1 MLMGW
6 KKRIF
11 ILTVILYLGIGSAL
25 AQVLVHT
32 YYDDAETLVKEEF
45 YVKSK
50 SDAVLDGPYVSYF
63 EDGVVKSEGIFSNNV
78 STGIW
83 TYFYKNGKPRMSGEV
98 REGTNFGV
106 WSYFY
111 ETGVKKMEGLIIEGK
126 REGPWVIYH
135 KNQAKQ
141 SQGPF
146 VSDRKSGTWTH
157 FFSSGGVKAKEVFV
171 GLRSHYTEYYKSG
184 EEKMKGDKNSER
196 KEGVWEFY
204 YEDGSIEA
212 SGDFVKGKKSGNW
225 KHYNSIGSLEA
236 EGPYLNDQP
245 EGLWLYYHLD
255 GSLSG
260 EGRLVEGAKDGKW
273 KLYYNDGTLKGES
286 EYVKGTGQ
294 YKEYY
299 MDGQLKISGPVVN
312 GKNDGKWQYFY
323 ETGELEGDCVFNIGN
338 GKYVGYYPTGQ
349 VKMRGEI
356 KDDLKV
362 GIWEFYEPDGSLAG
376 YYKPHYEEGEATF
389 FLAEEDKK
397 QENVSKPHRSTR
409 GTFVYKKKKQ
419 GHFNS
424 NLNEFRA
431 YIIGYNPV
439 ATLFNSFPVS
449 FEYYMEERLGYEL
462 LLQYLR
468 DPFFKSSQS
477 IGEGETLR
485 EGFSASI
492 RQKFYNSESKFGV
505 PYFGHE
511 LRYTYQVFS
520 TTLQDIKIN
529 GAWESKYEYAG
540 LIGIRYFKNRRE
552 SGFTV
557 DAFVGFGLGYRDYQ
571 QSFEPTNPENDP
583 FATINSNNF
592 AYSIRIG
599 VNLGFVMRKNH

>member
-1 MLMGW
+1 MVC
-6 KKRIF
+6 I
-11 ILTVILYLGIGSAL
+11 YLSASSAL

-32 YYDDAETLVKEEF
+32 YYDDAETNVKEEF
-45 YVKSK
+45 YVKST
-50 SDAVLDGPYVSYF
+50 AEAILDGPYVSYF
-63 EDGVVKSEGIFSNNV
+63 EDGGVKSEGFFANDI

-83 TYFYKNGKPRMSGEV
+83 TYFYENGKPRMSGEV

-106 WSYFY
+106 WTYFY

-126 REGPWVIYH
+126 REGPWVVYY

-141 SQGPF
+141 SQGTF
-146 VSDRKSGTWTH
+146 VSDRKSGTWTIY
-157 FFSSGGVKAKEVFV
+157 FSSGGVKAKEVFV
-171 GLRSHYTEYYKSG
+171 GSGSHYTEYYKSG
-184 EEKMKGDKNSER
+184 EVKMKGDKNSNH
-196 KEGVWEFY
+196 KVGLWEFY

-212 SGDFVKGKKSGNW
+212 SGDFDKGKKSGSW
-225 KHYNSIGSLEA
+225 RHFNSIGSLEA
-236 EGPYLNDQP
+236 EGQYLNDQP

-255 GSLSG
+255 GTLSAQG
-260 EGRLVEGAKDGKW
+260 KLVEGAKDGKW
-273 KLYYNDGTLKGES
+273 RLYYNDGTIKGEG
-286 EYVKGTGQ
+286 EYENGTGV

-299 MDGQLKISGPVVN
+299 KDGQLKINGPVVN
-312 GKNDGKWQYFY
+312 GKNNGKWQYFY
-323 ETGELEGDCVFNIGN
+323 ETGELEGDCVFKDGN
-338 GKYVGYYPTGQ
+338 GRYVGYYPTGQ

-356 KDDLKV
+356 KQELKV
-362 GIWEFYEPDGSLAG
+362 GIWEFYELDGEIAG

-389 FLAEEDKK
+389 FLADDVEQQQDL
-397 QENVSKPHRSTR
+397 SKVRRATR

-419 GHFNS
+419 GHFNGK
-424 NLNEFRA
+424 LNEFRA

-449 FEYYMEERLGYEL
+449 LEYYMEERLGYEL

-477 IGEGETLR
+477 IGEGQTLS

-492 RQKFYNSESKFGV
+492 RQKFYNSELKFGV

-511 LRYTYQVFS
+511 HRYTYRAFS
-520 TTLQDIKIN
+520 TTLQDAKVN

-540 LIGIRYFKNRRE
+540 LVGIRYFKNRRE
-552 SGFTV
+552 NGFTV
-557 DAFVGFGLGYRDYQ
+557 DGFVGFALGYRDYR
-571 QSFEPTNPENDP
+571 QSYEPSGTDGDP
-583 FATINSNNF
+583 FAGINQNNF